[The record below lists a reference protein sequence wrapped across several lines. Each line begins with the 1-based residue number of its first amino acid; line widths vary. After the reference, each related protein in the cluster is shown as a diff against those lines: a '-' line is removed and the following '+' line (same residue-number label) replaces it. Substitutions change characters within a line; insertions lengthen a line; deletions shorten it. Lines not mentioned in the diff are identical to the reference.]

1 MKPGDMIWVRLFK
14 SDGSPYRWWQTRVE
28 SVGEECLITYT
39 PAGNKVFHNPDRYPK
54 PIYITKHDMRTFY
67 WPGRRHDLL
76 EVYSADGRLHE
87 LYVNIT
93 SPVEVADGEV
103 RFVDHELDVQM
114 YAGKPPFIVDQDEFA
129 EAAQEYHYTDDFM
142 AVCNAQAEALLPLM
156 AYWQPVGIQ
165 TSGEPATGPDS

>member
-114 YAGKPPFIVDQDEFA
+114 YTGETPQIIDQDEFA
-129 EAAQEYHYTDDFM
+129 EAAVLYGYTDAFVRESY
-142 AVCNAQAEALLPLM
+142 AVAEEVLEIVAK
-156 AYWQPVGIQ
+156 WQPLGSHRNQ
-165 TSGEPATGPDS
+165 

>member
-1 MKPGDMIWVRLFK
+1 
-14 SDGSPYRWWQTRVE
+14 
-28 SVGEECLITYT
+28 
-39 PAGNKVFHNPDRYPK
+39 
-54 PIYITKHDMRTFY
+54 MRTFY

-114 YAGKPPFIVDQDEFA
+114 YTGETPQIIDQDEFA
-129 EAAQEYHYTDDFM
+129 EAAVLYGYTDAFVRESY
-142 AVCNAQAEALLPLM
+142 AVAEEVLEIVAK
-156 AYWQPVGIQ
+156 WQPLGSHRNQ
-165 TSGEPATGPDS
+165 